1 MPDLPPDWALPMQE
15 ILVHTACE
23 LQFALRDIDGHSD
36 PNLFDPTGWNIKVTL
51 NPKVDADIQPGAG
64 LTRKVPSTA
73 NATRFSNFVIGPGN
87 GVTTDIRGNRTGS
100 VDFKFDSAALMK
112 NDKLPCDLDTPS
124 YHSLTKH
131 LAIRDWLVRAV
142 DTTRLTA
149 SKIDNPSFTAEVFIK
164 FNGTG
169 SWTYTFPPGT
179 DLLTLSGYYQL
190 DENLNIN
197 FTAKT
202 KVDKFN
208 VVTLPVGG
216 PGRSD
221 ANQGHPFASA
231 VTILEDQ
238 QSSLQQIRQQL
249 QNLRPVTQ

>member
-1 MPDLPPDWALPMQE
+1 M
-15 ILVHTACE
+15 
-23 LQFALRDIDGHSD
+23 
-36 PNLFDPTGWNIKVTL
+36 
-51 NPKVDADIQPGAG
+51 
-64 LTRKVPSTA
+64 
-73 NATRFSNFVIGPGN
+73 
-87 GVTTDIRGNRTGS
+87 
-100 VDFKFDSAALMK
+100 
-112 NDKLPCDLDTPS
+112 
-124 YHSLTKH
+124 
-131 LAIRDWLVRAV
+131 
-142 DTTRLTA
+142 
-149 SKIDNPSFTAEVFIK
+149 FIK

-169 SWTYTFPPGT
+169 SWTYTFPPGM
-179 DLLTLSGYYQL
+179 DLLTFSGYYQL
-190 DENLNIN
+190 DEILNIN